1 VILRDNDLPG
11 LRHAEQVARALL
23 PVAAWVK
30 WVELPGVGPGRDV
43 SDWLAAGNTAA
54 DLRQLVASAPIV
66 TREDLAARAAEAAA
80 AADDFV
86 HRTIAV
92 REGRVRHVEGLPK
105 TDGSVRDVDMLTPVY
120 EALRQ
125 HRAATWLRGDHALR
139 NQEGRPIE
147 TTTLRRRIWYPA
159 LKRGGIRRRTMYQTR
174 HTFATLMLAT
184 GENPE
189 WIAKQLGHTS
199 TQMLFQR
206 YAKFIPNVTRRDG
219 AAFLE
224 AYKGWQ
230 VGQGRGDTDGGPLM
244 GQGQTQGALGTDYDT
259 CATPH
264 EKRG

>member
-1 VILRDNDLPG
+1 
-11 LRHAEQVARALL
+11 
-23 PVAAWVK
+23 
-30 WVELPGVGPGRDV
+30 
-43 SDWLAAGNTAA
+43 
-54 DLRQLVASAPIV
+54 VASAPIV